1 MLKNLRYG
9 AMATVAIC
17 AIAATPSHAVTFT
30 GNAVGSWA
38 SPSAIGAA
46 YTIRNND
53 DAPGAN
59 SVASFDFGTAASASN
74 TTNLL
79 TFNGSGSGG
88 TAAFTTASNAPFA
101 IGAFTYRNGTTTGSY
116 PDSSSVQLGIQLA
129 LTSPISNS
137 SLFTYSFNI
146 DITPNTTGNPVLDA
160 DTVTIANG
168 TTATTFS
175 AGGQS
180 YTLALLGF
188 SQDNGATFTNTFVAP
203 EETTTGA
210 EVYATITTNLATVPE
225 PASLGLLAVGLIG
238 LGVRR
243 QRIV

>member
-59 SVASFDFGTAASASN
+59 SVASFDF
-74 TTNLL
+74 
-79 TFNGSGSGG
+79 GSGSGG